1 MSQSTSH
8 TTRSLAVT
16 PSTRGFGFA
25 VLEGEILVDWGVK
38 PVTGDKN
45 TGSVA
50 KVKELLILYHPARFI
65 LEDAES
71 SRRAARICALHAELV
86 RVAKEHQVRVIVLTR
101 TRVRRR
107 FFADGEGTKHELALQ
122 LAERYPEELKLRLP
136 PKRRLWM
143 SEDYRMG
150 IFDAVALGLAGQQPK
165 RGPVPRG

>member
-1 MSQSTSH
+1 MNQSTSR

-25 VLEGEILVDWGVK
+25 VLEGERLVDWGIK

-45 TGSVA
+45 AASIA
-50 KVKELLILYHPARFI
+50 KAKELLTFYRPARLI

-71 SRRAARICALHAELV
+71 PRRAARIRTLHAGLV
-86 RVAKEHQVRVIVLTR
+86 SLAKEHQTRVLVLPR
-101 TRVRRR
+101 ARVRRR
-107 FFADGEGTKHELALQ
+107 FFADGAGTKHELAIQ
-122 LAERYPEELKLRLP
+122 LAERYPDELKPRLP
-136 PKRRLWM
+136 PPRRLWM

-165 RGPVPRG
+165 RGPIPRG